1 MHLIVLIRQLQ
12 AGCRSPGRD
21 STVERVGAY
30 LINYAFDLAA
40 ARAALI
46 KIIQYLIC
54 VAHARRPRLATSRW
68 TVRRAAGA
76 LCKCV
81 SRRMERIDQPSIS
94 APPRSI
100 ANVPRRFAPWTVELR
115 P

>member
-12 AGCRSPGRD
+12 AGCRSLGRD

-68 TVRRAAGA
+68 TVRRAAAGA

-81 SRRMERIDQPSIS
+81 SRRIAYRS
-94 APPRSI
+94 AINQRAAALYRQRSPTLR
-100 ANVPRRFAPWTVELR
+100 AWTVELR